1 MAEFILNSIDDTALV
16 AKKLAD
22 EAKIGDIFLLYGDLG
37 AGKTTFSRLFIRE
50 FLKVPN
56 LDVTSPTFNII
67 QTYGDHSKEVWHV
80 DLYRIEN
87 SNEIYNLG
95 LEDAY
100 GNVLMLIEWSE
111 RFGSNIP
118 FGNIIK
124 LDFSIKN
131 EKYCLNISKNTK
143 SS

>member
-1 MAEFILNSIDDTALV
+1 MAEFILNSLDDTALV
-16 AKKLAD
+16 AKELAS

-50 FLKVPN
+50 FLKVPD

-67 QTYGDHSKEVWHV
+67 QTYGDPSKEVWHV

-118 FGNIIK
+118 VGNIIK

-131 EKYCLNISKNTK
+131 EKYHLNILKNTK